1 MITLADLAALQDAH
15 GDAWDSPVTPVVLDG
30 PRGPVVIGD
39 GPVTLMGCVNLSRDS
54 TYRESVAT
62 SPADAVRMGRI
73 QAAQGAAIIDLG
85 AESSNA
91 RAARVSADDQIATL
105 VPAVKGLAAEAVVS
119 VETYEP
125 AVVRACL
132 EAGARILNMTG
143 REHEDEMLAL
153 AAEYDAA
160 VVMCFGETA
169 NVREIADV
177 PPDADPI
184 PVLLDHFAPADR
196 ARPRASGS
204 TRSSIDPGMGFYYG
218 NLVDPPTRARH
229 QARVLAQGF
238 RLRPLG
244 VPVCNAVPHSYDI
257 FGDEFRKAE
266 GFYAV
271 FAALGGTHLV
281 RTHEVA
287 HLRRCSGARRARG
300 PLTTIAGAQPG
311 SPRPGDQPAGIARL
325 ALQRRHHPRVG
336 RVAHVAELD
345 HHDRP
350 VVQLRV
356 PRSPRTSSPSPPAEL
371 AARSPAR
378 SSPRL
383 TSLRQPP
390 GRPNDVVGP
399 PLAVGRLDHEE
410 PAHRRV
416 RAVAVQRHHGVG
428 VHLVAEPAAHVD
440 ARPPVV
446 VGVGVPRHPH
456 RRAACAQ
463 LARQ

>member
-1 MITLADLAALQDAH
+1 MITLPDLAALQDSH
-15 GDAWDSPVTPVVLDG
+15 GDAWDHPVTPVLLDG

-39 GPVTLMGCVNLSRDS
+39 GPVTLMGCINLSRDS

-62 SPADAVRMGRI
+62 SPDDAVRMGRI
-73 QAAQGAAIIDLG
+73 QAAQGAAILDLG

-105 VPAVKGLAAEAVVS
+105 TPAVKGLAAEAIVS

-125 AVVRACL
+125 AVVRAAL

-143 REHEDEMLAL
+143 REHEDEMLEL

-184 PVLLDHFAPADR
+184 PVLLDHFAPRIAHARALGADKVV
-196 ARPRASGS
+196 
-204 TRSSIDPGMGFYYG
+204 IDPGMGFYYG
-218 NLVDPPTRARH
+218 NLVDPLTRARH

-244 VPVCNAVPHSYDI
+244 VPVCNAVPHSYDL

-271 FAALGGTHLV
+271 IATLGGTHLV

-287 HLRRCSGARRARG
+287 HLRVVLRG
-300 PLTTIAGAQPG
+300 I
-311 SPRPGDQPAGIARL
+311 
-325 ALQRRHHPRVG
+325 
-336 RVAHVAELD
+336 AELD
-345 HHDRP
+345 
-350 VVQLRV
+350 
-356 PRSPRTSSPSPPAEL
+356 
-371 AARSPAR
+371 
-378 SSPRL
+378 
-383 TSLRQPP
+383 
-390 GRPNDVVGP
+390 
-399 PLAVGRLDHEE
+399 
-410 PAHRRV
+410 V
-416 RAVAVQRHHGVG
+416 R
-428 VHLVAEPAAHVD
+428 
-440 ARPPVV
+440 
-446 VGVGVPRHPH
+446 
-456 RRAACAQ
+456 
-463 LARQ
+463 